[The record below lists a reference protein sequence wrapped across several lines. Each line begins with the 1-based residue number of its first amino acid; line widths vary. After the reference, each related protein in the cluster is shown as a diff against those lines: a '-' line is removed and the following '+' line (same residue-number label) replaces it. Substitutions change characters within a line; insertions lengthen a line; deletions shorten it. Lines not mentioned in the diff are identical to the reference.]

1 MGEWRMMPREKLIK
15 YGVNNLEEYELL
27 AIILGFGSNSESVF
41 DLSKRILNNLPSIR
55 NLLDLSYEELI
66 NIKGIKSAKATK
78 IIASIELAKRIFSYQ
93 PDSVVLDN
101 PSEIHRIYK
110 YDFINLKQEE
120 FMVLFVD
127 RRVRLIK
134 KKIFSKGNNNM
145 VVIDIKEIFNEAI
158 KCSCNS
164 IILLHNHPSDYLVPS
179 SSDIVTT
186 NKIIEAGKLL
196 EINVLDHIIIGSNSY
211 YSFLENDI
219 LKTA

>member
-1 MGEWRMMPREKLIK
+1 MMPREKLIK